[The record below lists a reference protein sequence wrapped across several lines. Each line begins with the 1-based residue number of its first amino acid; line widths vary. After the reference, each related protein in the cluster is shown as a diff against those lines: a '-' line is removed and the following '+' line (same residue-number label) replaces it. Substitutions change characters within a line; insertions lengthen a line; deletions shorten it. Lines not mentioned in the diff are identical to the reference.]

1 MSKSPEQGPSQ
12 NATSPRNSQ
21 GNYAMGSTDRER
33 QRLMTQGGILRGPL
47 ESGFRA
53 AGITTGMRVLDIGC
67 GVGDVAALAAE
78 IVGPSGSV
86 VGLDRDA
93 ASIEWARRRVAE
105 AGFTNLQFHATEF
118 DQFEEAGSFDA
129 LVGRFIL
136 LYLPDPVAT
145 LRHLS
150 RSLRSGAVIA
160 FMEPDFTVPSAV
172 FPPMPDFKDC
182 ERWVS
187 ESLRRSG
194 ARIDM
199 GMRLHHTYRDA
210 GFVNTNTM
218 ISHLSGCGVT
228 RQMADFFVETIRSL
242 LPKMV
247 EYGIAMPEEVQ
258 IDTLGDR
265 MFAAGRE
272 ADPQWVGSRYILA
285 WASKP

>member
-1 MSKSPEQGPSQ
+1 MSKSPDPAASQ
-12 NATSPRNSQ
+12 NAESQ
-21 GNYAMGSTDRER
+21 TNYAMGSTDGER
-33 QRLMTQGGILRGPL
+33 QRLMTQGGILRPQL
-47 ESGFRA
+47 ESAFRS

-67 GVGDVAALAAE
+67 GVGDVAMLAAE
-78 IVGPSGSV
+78 IAGPTGSV
-86 VGLDRDA
+86 VALDRDA
-93 ASIEWARRRVAE
+93 ASIEWAKRRVTE
-105 AGFTNLQFHATEF
+105 AGFTNIQFHATEF
-118 DQFEEAGSFDA
+118 DKFEETASFDA

-150 RSLRSGAVIA
+150 HSLRSGAVVA
-160 FMEPDFTVPSAV
+160 FMEPDFTVPSSV

-182 ERWVS
+182 EKWVS
-187 ESLRRSG
+187 EALRGSG

-199 GMRLHHTYRDA
+199 GMRLHHAYRDA
-210 GFVNTNTM
+210 GFVNTTTI

-242 LPKMV
+242 LPKIV
-247 EYGIAMPEEVQ
+247 EYGIATTEEIR

-272 ADPQWVGSRYILA
+272 ADPQWVGSRYITA
-285 WASKP
+285 WARKP

>member
-1 MSKSPEQGPSQ
+1 MSKSPEPTASQ
-12 NATSPRNSQ
+12 NAESQ
-21 GNYAMGSTDRER
+21 ASYALGSTDRER
-33 QRLMTQGGILRGPL
+33 QRLMLQGGILRQPL
-47 ESGFRA
+47 ESAFRS

-67 GVGDVAALAAE
+67 GVGDVAMLAAE
-78 IVGPSGSV
+78 IVGLSGSV
-86 VGLDRDA
+86 VALDRDA
-93 ASIEWARRRVAE
+93 ASIEWAKRRVRE
-105 AGFTNLQFHATEF
+105 AGFSNIQFHATEF
-118 DQFEEAGSFDA
+118 DQFNEAQSFDA

-145 LRHLS
+145 LRHLAN
-150 RSLRSGAVIA
+150 SLRSGAVIA
-160 FMEPDFTVPSAV
+160 FAEPDFTVPSSV

-182 ERWVS
+182 EKWVS
-187 ESLRRSG
+187 EALRRSG

-210 GFVNTNTM
+210 GFVNTQTM
-218 ISHLSGCGVT
+218 VSHLSGCGVT

-242 LPKMV
+242 LPKIV
-247 EYGIAMPEEVQ
+247 EYGIATTDEVQ

-285 WASKP
+285 WARKP